1 MKALYFVFGIISL
14 VIISPLGAEEKSDIP
29 IEPVSESDI
38 TLETN
43 PTIPE
48 MGSKTYLI
56 DTADPVVRLRID
68 ASEKIAVLEQMD
80 EFDYDNKETQLQK
93 EIETIKINTEI
104 KILNI
109 HLEKAREA
117 KDEDLIE
124 EITTA
129 IDNLMGVYTLP
140 LAGNTEERKVD
151 IGTREKKVEDG
162 GLPPPPPDYIEKE
175 KKSAPVK
182 IIPVPEEQTEMLEEE
197 VEDEDNSGS
206 NDKGGAK

>member
-1 MKALYFVFGIISL
+1 MKPLYFVFGIISL
-14 VIISPLGAEEKSDIP
+14 VILSPLGAGEKSDKP
-29 IEPVSESDI
+29 MEPVRESDI
-38 TLETN
+38 SLETN

-48 MGSKTYLI
+48 MGSATYHM
-56 DTADPVVRLRID
+56 DTSDPIVRLRMEAD
-68 ASEKIAVLEQMD
+68 EKIAVLEQMD
-80 EFDYDNKETQLQK
+80 EFDYENKENQLQK

-109 HLEKAREA
+109 HLEKARET

-124 EITTA
+124 KITTA
-129 IDNLMGVYTLP
+129 IDNLMGIYKPP
-140 LAGNTEERKVD
+140 LAGNTEERKAD
-151 IGTREKKVEDG
+151 IETREKKVEDG

-182 IIPVPEEQTEMLEEE
+182 ITPVPEERTEMLEEE

-206 NDKGGAK
+206 NDKGGGR